1 MNSMNVYFVSGGRRF
16 RADELPELR
25 LNFRHISS
33 GMETAEIIE
42 LYLENHG
49 SAPIPVSCVGLEFDT
64 ISLFGNPDDTLR
76 FYMDGLTV
84 VGIAGA
90 AGKDDCDFALDP
102 GFLRFTVSAPS
113 EYHWDEKGV
122 FHAEQVGVL
131 RNMNTGDSMLAGF
144 VTAKKFFCR
153 IQADLLNRRWSAV
166 VDTEKTVLAPGA
178 KLALETL
185 MLASGR
191 CVEPL
196 LCDYARETA
205 IHMRTIPL
213 RPKNP
218 SGWCSY
224 YYYYGKETETAILEN
239 ARFLAEHRD
248 DLPVEYIQIDD
259 GWQRARGNYVESDPV
274 KFPHGMKWLAEE
286 ITVLG
291 FKPGIWVAPFLVAE
305 DTDLFRNHPE
315 RLLRDRT
322 GNLLHMGDCC
332 FLDTSRPDSL
342 EWLKEFF
349 RTIRSWGYSYFK
361 LDFTMV
367 ETCSGAEYSDRTA
380 TRVEAFRRG
389 LEAIREA
396 VGKDAFLLGGTSLL
410 TPCVGL
416 VDGCRIS
423 TDVTPFWC
431 VPGFTPE
438 SPAIP
443 NVCRNIINRA
453 YMHGRLWL
461 NDPDCL
467 IVREYHNRKKYD
479 HLPSLTLA
487 ESRMLATAMILSG
500 GALFLGDRLAELP
513 PERLEMIRKV
523 FALSNGV
530 PAWPVD
536 RMESQ
541 IPRIWFRNGAG
552 TRDFPHLLALFNWG
566 ESIARFCPGMSSLK
580 LDSDGI
586 YTGEDVWDGGHI
598 AVSSRTPLS
607 VSLGPHSCRFFK
619 LYSGE

>member
-1 MNSMNVYFVSGGRRF
+1 MIPVNVCFVGGGRRV
-16 RADELPELR
+16 RADELPGVR
-25 LNFRHISS
+25 LNLRRISS
-33 GMETAEIIE
+33 GAGTAQIFE
-42 LYLENHG
+42 LHLENHG
-49 SAPIPVSCVGLEFDT
+49 SAPAPVSGVELDFGT
-64 ISLFGNPDDTLR
+64 ASLFGNPDDSLR
-76 FYMDGLTV
+76 FYKEGLTV
-84 VGIAGA
+84 VGIAGSG
-90 AGKDDCDFALDP
+90 GKDDCDFALDP
-102 GFLRFTVSAPS
+102 GFLRFTVSDPS
-113 EYHWDEKGV
+113 TYRWDEKGV
-122 FHAEQVGVL
+122 FCAEQIGVL
-131 RNMNTGDSMLAGF
+131 RNMDTGECMLAGF
-144 VTAKKFFCR
+144 VTAEKFFCR
-153 IQADLLNRRWSAV
+153 IRADLRNRRWSAF
-166 VDTEKTVLAPGA
+166 VDTENTVLAPGA
-178 KLALETL
+178 AITLETL
-185 MLASGR
+185 MLAPGR
-191 CVEPL
+191 CAETL
-196 LCDYARETA
+196 LRGYARETA
-205 IHMRTIPL
+205 VRMKAVPL

-224 YYYYGKETETAILEN
+224 YYYYGRETENDILEN

-248 DLPVEYIQIDD
+248 ILPAEYIQIDD

-286 ITVLG
+286 IAALG

-315 RLLRDRT
+315 RLLRDRN
-322 GNLLHMGDCC
+322 GALLRMGDCC
-332 FLDTSRPDSL
+332 FLDTTRPDSL
-342 EWLKEFF
+342 EWLKECF

-367 ETCSGAEYSDRTA
+367 ETCSGAVYSDRNA
-380 TRVEAFRRG
+380 TRVQAFRRG

-410 TPCVGL
+410 VPGAGL

-453 YMHGRLWL
+453 YMHGHLWL

-467 IVREYHNRKKYD
+467 IVRERHNRKKYD
-479 HLPSLTLA
+479 HLPPLTLA

-552 TRDFPHLLALFNWG
+552 TRDFPHLLALFNWDD
-566 ESIARFCPGMSSLK
+566 SAARISVEPSALK
-580 LDSDGI
+580 LETEKD
-586 YTGEDVWDGGHI
+586 YPGEDVWDGGRVT
-598 AVSSRTPLS
+598 VSARTPFT
-607 VSLGPHSCRFFK
+607 VSLEPHSCRFFT
-619 LYSGE
+619 LYPGD